1 MAYIQARFNRNGE
14 LLHYRLFVSD
24 GLDWTGRQRRRY
36 KIWTPD
42 KPGMSQKQM
51 EKAALAA
58 AIKFE
63 EEIRAGYEVDKRKKF
78 HEYAEYVM
86 DLKSRT
92 GLSPTTIERY
102 RSMLPRIYD
111 GIGHMKLTDIRPY
124 HLNDLYK
131 HLAENGIRNK
141 GAIATAKKVV
151 RKKVAALKLPKC
163 AIVKEAGFS
172 QTTLNAILKG
182 DSVTYSNAEKLA
194 TYLGYSVSE
203 LFVVEDKFKPLSD
216 KTILEH
222 HRLISMIMALAEKE
236 LLVPYN
242 PAAKATPPKVSK
254 KEADYFQPEEVME
267 IVKAL
272 EDVPIKWKA
281 MAYILID
288 TGCRRGELMGLQWSN
303 VDLDKGIMMIKQAL
317 LYTKA
322 KGVYVG
328 PPKTGRPRAVCLA
341 PETITVLKKWKTEQL
356 RTKILHG
363 NIWQDT
369 GFVFTKDDGTVMHP
383 DSITDWLNKF
393 SEANDLPHIHPHAF
407 RHTVASILISN
418 GIDPVTTANE
428 LGHANANTTQAIYAH
443 QIARAR
449 AEASGVR
456 AGVFSVLREA

>member
-1 MAYIQARFNRNGE
+1 MAYIQARFNKKGE

-151 RKKVAALKLPKC
+151 KKKVAALKCSK
-163 AIVKEAGFS
+163 ASIVREAGFS
-172 QTTLNAILKG
+172 HTTLNAILRG
-182 DSVTYSNAEKLA
+182 DSVTYENAEKLA

-203 LFVVEDKFKPLSD
+203 LFVVEDRFKPLSD

-236 LLVPYN
+236 LLIPYN

-254 KEADYFQPEEVME
+254 KEADYFQPEEVMK

-341 PETITVLKKWKTEQL
+341 PETIAVLKKWKTEQL

-369 GFVFTKDDGTVMHP
+369 GFVFTKDDGSAMHP

>member
-1 MAYIQARFNRNGE
+1 MAFIEPRYNKNGE
-14 LLHYRLFVSD
+14 LLHYRLNVSG
-24 GLDWTGRQRRRY
+24 GLNWKGQQIRKRITWKPPR
-36 KIWTPD
+36 PD
-42 KPGMSQKQM
+42 MSKKQM
-51 EKAALAA
+51 DKLAMAA

-63 EEIRAGYEVDKRKKF
+63 EEIRAGYEIDKRKKF
-78 HEYAEYVM
+78 HEYAEYVI
-86 DLKSRT
+86 DLKART

-111 GIGHMKLTDIRPY
+111 GIGHMRLTDIRPY

-151 RKKVAALKLPKC
+151 KKKVSALKRSK
-163 AIVKEAGFS
+163 ASIVKEAGFS
-172 QTTLNAILKG
+172 HTTLNAILRG
-182 DSVTYSNAEKLA
+182 DPVIYVNAEKLA
-194 TYLGYSVSE
+194 NLLGYSVSE
-203 LFVVEDKFKPLSD
+203 LFVVEDKFKSLSD

-222 HRLISMIMALAEKE
+222 HRLISMIMAMAEKE

-254 KEADYFQPEEVME
+254 KEADYFQPEEVAE

-272 EDVPIKWKA
+272 QDVPIKWKA
-281 MAYILID
+281 MSYILID
-288 TGCRRGELMGLQWSN
+288 TGCRRGELMGLQWHC

-317 LYTKA
+317 LYTKD

-341 PETITVLKKWKTEQL
+341 PETIEVLRKWKTEQL
-356 RTKILHG
+356 RTKIRHAD
-363 NIWQDT
+363 IWQDT
-369 GFVFTKDDGTVMHP
+369 GFIFTKDDGAAMHP

-393 SEANDLPHIHPHAF
+393 SDANDLPHIHPHAF
-407 RHTVASILISN
+407 RHTVASILISS

-428 LGHANANTTQAIYAH
+428 LGHADANTTNAIYAH

>member
-1 MAYIQARFNRNGE
+1 MAFIEPRYNKNGE
-14 LLHYRLFVSD
+14 LLHYRLNVSG
-24 GLDWTGRQRRRY
+24 GLNWKGQQIRKRITWKPPR
-36 KIWTPD
+36 PD
-42 KPGMSQKQM
+42 MSKKQM
-51 EKAALAA
+51 DKLALAA

-63 EEIRAGYEVDKRKKF
+63 EEIRAGYEIDKRKKF
-78 HEYAEYVM
+78 HEYAEYVI

-151 RKKVAALKLPKC
+151 KKKVAALKRSK
-163 AIVKEAGFS
+163 ASIVKEAGFS
-172 QTTLNAILKG
+172 HTTLNAILRG
-182 DSVTYSNAEKLA
+182 DPVIYANAEKLA
-194 TYLGYSVSE
+194 TLLGYSVSE
-203 LFVVEDKFKPLSD
+203 LFMVEDKFKPLSD

-222 HRLISMIMALAEKE
+222 HRLISMIMAMAEKE

-254 KEADYFQPEEVME
+254 KEADYFQPEEVAE

-272 EDVPIKWKA
+272 QDVPIKWKA
-281 MAYILID
+281 MTYILID
-288 TGCRRGELMGLQWSN
+288 TGCRRGELMGLQWHC

-317 LYTKA
+317 LYTKD

-341 PETITVLKKWKTEQL
+341 PETIEVLKKWKTEQL
-356 RTKILHG
+356 RTKIRHAD
-363 NIWQDT
+363 IWQDT
-369 GFVFTKDDGTVMHP
+369 GFIFTKDDGAAMHP

-393 SEANDLPHIHPHAF
+393 SDANDLPHIHPHAF
-407 RHTVASILISN
+407 RHTVASILISS

-428 LGHANANTTQAIYAH
+428 LGHADANTTNAIYAH

>member
-1 MAYIQARFNRNGE
+1 MAYIQARFNKKGE

-24 GLDWTGRQRRRY
+24 GLDWTGRQRRSY
-36 KIWTPD
+36 KIWIPD

-172 QTTLNAILKG
+172 QTTLNAILRG
-182 DSVTYSNAEKLA
+182 DSVTYANAEKLA

-341 PETITVLKKWKTEQL
+341 PETIAVLKKWKTEQL

-418 GIDPVTTANE
+418 GIDPVPTANE

-449 AEASGVR
+449 AEAGGVR

>member
-1 MAYIQARFNRNGE
+1 MAFIEPRYNKDGE
-14 LLHYRLFVSD
+14 LLHYRLNVSG
-24 GLDWTGRQRRRY
+24 GLNWKGQQIRKRTTWKPPR
-36 KIWTPD
+36 PD
-42 KPGMSQKQM
+42 MSKKQM
-51 EKAALAA
+51 DKLALAA

-63 EEIRAGYEVDKRKKF
+63 EEIRAGYEIDKRKKF
-78 HEYAEYVM
+78 HEYTEYVI

-151 RKKVAALKLPKC
+151 KKKVAALKRSK
-163 AIVKEAGFS
+163 ASIVKEAGFS
-172 QTTLNAILKG
+172 HTTLNAILRG
-182 DSVTYSNAEKLA
+182 DPVIYANAEKLA
-194 TYLGYSVSE
+194 NLLGYSVSE

-222 HRLISMIMALAEKE
+222 HRLISMIMAMAEKE
-236 LLVPYN
+236 LLIPYN

-254 KEADYFQPEEVME
+254 KEADYFQPEEVAE

-272 EDVPIKWKA
+272 QDVPIKWKA
-281 MAYILID
+281 MSYILID
-288 TGCRRGELMGLQWSN
+288 TGCRRGELMGLQWHC

-317 LYTKA
+317 LYTKD

-341 PETITVLKKWKTEQL
+341 PETIEVLKKWKTEQL
-356 RTKILHG
+356 RTKIRHAD
-363 NIWQDT
+363 IWQDT
-369 GFVFTKDDGTVMHP
+369 GFIFTKDDGAAMHP

-393 SEANDLPHIHPHAF
+393 SDANDLPHIHPHAF
-407 RHTVASILISN
+407 RHTVASILISS

-428 LGHANANTTQAIYAH
+428 LGHADANTTNAIYAH

>member
-1 MAYIQARFNRNGE
+1 MAYIQARFNKKGD

-172 QTTLNAILKG
+172 QTTLNAILRG
-182 DSVTYSNAEKLA
+182 DSVTYANAEKLA

-341 PETITVLKKWKTEQL
+341 PETIAVLKKWKTEQL

-393 SEANDLPHIHPHAF
+393 SETNDLPHIHPHAF

>member
-1 MAYIQARFNRNGE
+1 MA
-14 LLHYRLFVSD
+14 
-24 GLDWTGRQRRRY
+24 T
-36 KIWTPD
+36 
-42 KPGMSQKQM
+42 
-51 EKAALAA
+51 
-58 AIKFE
+58 
-63 EEIRAGYEVDKRKKF
+63 
-78 HEYAEYVM
+78 M
-86 DLKSRT
+86 DLSVMTSATILGLIFSRLPSAYSRSS
-92 GLSPTTIERY
+92 LSI
-102 RSMLPRIYD
+102 
-111 GIGHMKLTDIRPY
+111 
-124 HLNDLYK
+124 
-131 HLAENGIRNK
+131 
-141 GAIATAKKVV
+141 
-151 RKKVAALKLPKC
+151 
-163 AIVKEAGFS
+163 
-172 QTTLNAILKG
+172 
-182 DSVTYSNAEKLA
+182 
-194 TYLGYSVSE
+194 

-222 HRLISMIMALAEKE
+222 HRLISMITALAEKE

-322 KGVYVG
+322 KGVYFG

-341 PETITVLKKWKTEQL
+341 PETIEVLKKWKAEQL
-356 RTKILHG
+356 RTKIRHAD
-363 NIWQDT
+363 IWQDT
-369 GFVFTKDDGTVMHP
+369 GFIFTKDDGAAMHP

-407 RHTVASILISN
+407 RHTVASIMISN

-428 LGHANANTTQAIYAH
+428 LGHADANTTQAIYAH

>member
-1 MAYIQARFNRNGE
+1 MAFIEPRYNKNGE
-14 LLHYRLFVSD
+14 LLHYRLNVSG
-24 GLDWTGRQRRRY
+24 GLNWKGQQIRKRITWKPPR
-36 KIWTPD
+36 PD
-42 KPGMSQKQM
+42 MSKKQM
-51 EKAALAA
+51 DKLAMAA

-63 EEIRAGYEVDKRKKF
+63 EEIRAGYEIDKRKKF
-78 HEYAEYVM
+78 HEYAEYVI

-151 RKKVAALKLPKC
+151 KKKVSALKRSK
-163 AIVKEAGFS
+163 ASIVKEAGFS
-172 QTTLNAILKG
+172 HTTLNAILRG
-182 DSVTYSNAEKLA
+182 DPVIYANAEKLA
-194 TYLGYSVSE
+194 NLLGYSVSE

-222 HRLISMIMALAEKE
+222 HRLISMIMAMAEKE

-254 KEADYFQPEEVME
+254 KEADYFQPDEVAE

-272 EDVPIKWKA
+272 QDVPIKWKA
-281 MAYILID
+281 MSYILID
-288 TGCRRGELMGLQWSN
+288 TGCRRGELMGLQWHC

-317 LYTKA
+317 LYTKD

-341 PETITVLKKWKTEQL
+341 PETIEVLKKWKAEQL
-356 RTKILHG
+356 RTKIRHAD
-363 NIWQDT
+363 IWQDT
-369 GFVFTKDDGTVMHP
+369 GFIFTKDDGAAMHP

-393 SEANDLPHIHPHAF
+393 SDANDLPHIHPHAF
-407 RHTVASILISN
+407 RHTVASILISS

-428 LGHANANTTQAIYAH
+428 LGHADANTTQAIYAH

>member
-1 MAYIQARFNRNGE
+1 MAFIEPRYNKNGE
-14 LLHYRLFVSD
+14 LLHYRLNVSG
-24 GLDWTGRQRRRY
+24 GLNWKGQQIRKRITWKPPR
-36 KIWTPD
+36 PD
-42 KPGMSQKQM
+42 MSKKQM
-51 EKAALAA
+51 DKLAMAA

-63 EEIRAGYEVDKRKKF
+63 EEIRAGYEIDKRKKF
-78 HEYAEYVM
+78 HEYAEYVI

-124 HLNDLYK
+124 QLNDLYK

-151 RKKVAALKLPKC
+151 KKKVAALKRSK
-163 AIVKEAGFS
+163 ASIVKEAGFS
-172 QTTLNAILKG
+172 HTTLNAILRG
-182 DSVTYSNAEKLA
+182 DPVIYANAEKLA
-194 TYLGYSVSE
+194 NLLGYSVSE

-222 HRLISMIMALAEKE
+222 HRLISMIMAMAEKE
-236 LLVPYN
+236 LLIPYN

-254 KEADYFQPEEVME
+254 KEADYFQPEEVAE

-272 EDVPIKWKA
+272 QDVPIKWKA
-281 MAYILID
+281 MSYILID
-288 TGCRRGELMGLQWSN
+288 TGCRRGELMGLQWHC

-317 LYTKA
+317 LYTKD

-341 PETITVLKKWKTEQL
+341 PETIEVLKKWKAEQL
-356 RTKILHG
+356 RTKIRHAD
-363 NIWQDT
+363 IWRDT
-369 GFVFTKDDGTVMHP
+369 GFIFTKDDGAAMHP

-393 SEANDLPHIHPHAF
+393 SDANDLPHIHPHAF
-407 RHTVASILISN
+407 RHTVASILISS

-428 LGHANANTTQAIYAH
+428 LGHADANTTNAIYAH

>member
-1 MAYIQARFNRNGE
+1 MAFIEPRYNKDGE
-14 LLHYRLFVSD
+14 LLHYRLNVSA
-24 GLDWTGRQRRRY
+24 GLNWKGQQIRKRKTW
-36 KIWTPD
+36 KPPKPD
-42 KPGMSQKQM
+42 MSKKQM
-51 EKAALAA
+51 DKLAMAA

-63 EEIRAGYEVDKRKKF
+63 EEIRAGYEIDKRKKF

-141 GAIATAKKVV
+141 SAIATAKKVV
-151 RKKVAALKLPKC
+151 RKKVAALKQPKC

-172 QTTLNAILKG
+172 QTTLNAILRG
-182 DSVTYSNAEKLA
+182 DSVTYVNAEKLA

-203 LFVVEDKFKPLSD
+203 LFVVEDRFKPLSD

-272 EDVPIKWKA
+272 EDVPIKWRA

-341 PETITVLKKWKTEQL
+341 PETIAVLKKWKTEQL
-356 RTKILHG
+356 RTKIYHG

>member
-1 MAYIQARFNRNGE
+1 MAYIQARFNKKGE

-63 EEIRAGYEVDKRKKF
+63 EEIRAGYDVDKRKKF

-141 GAIATAKKVV
+141 GAFATAKKVV

-172 QTTLNAILKG
+172 QTTLNAILRG
-182 DSVTYSNAEKLA
+182 DSVTYANAEKLA

>member
-1 MAYIQARFNRNGE
+1 MAYIQARFNKKGE

-42 KPGMSQKQM
+42 KSGMSQKQM

-151 RKKVAALKLPKC
+151 RKKVAALKLPKY

-172 QTTLNAILKG
+172 QTTLNAILRG
-182 DSVTYSNAEKLA
+182 DAVTYANAEKLA

-242 PAAKATPPKVSK
+242 PAAKATPPKAAK

-272 EDVPIKWKA
+272 EDAPVKWKA

-341 PETITVLKKWKTEQL
+341 PETIAVLKKWKTEQL
-356 RTKILHG
+356 RTKIRHG
-363 NIWQDT
+363 DVWQDT
-369 GFVFTKDDGTVMHP
+369 GFVFTKDDGSAMHP

>member
-1 MAYIQARFNRNGE
+1 MAYIQARFNKKGE

-42 KPGMSQKQM
+42 RPGMSQKQM

-124 HLNDLYK
+124 HLNELYK

-172 QTTLNAILKG
+172 QTTLNAILRG
-182 DSVTYSNAEKLA
+182 NSVTYANAEKLA

-341 PETITVLKKWKTEQL
+341 PETIAVLKKWKTEQL

>member
-1 MAYIQARFNRNGE
+1 
-14 LLHYRLFVSD
+14 
-24 GLDWTGRQRRRY
+24 
-36 KIWTPD
+36 
-42 KPGMSQKQM
+42 
-51 EKAALAA
+51 
-58 AIKFE
+58 
-63 EEIRAGYEVDKRKKF
+63 
-78 HEYAEYVM
+78 
-86 DLKSRT
+86 
-92 GLSPTTIERY
+92 
-102 RSMLPRIYD
+102 MLPRIYD

-151 RKKVAALKLPKC
+151 KKKVSALKRSK
-163 AIVKEAGFS
+163 ASIVKEAGFS
-172 QTTLNAILKG
+172 HTTLNAILRG
-182 DSVTYSNAEKLA
+182 DPVIYANAEKLA
-194 TYLGYSVSE
+194 NLLGYSVSE

-222 HRLISMIMALAEKE
+222 HRLISMIMAMAEKE

-254 KEADYFQPEEVME
+254 KEADYFQPEEVAE

-272 EDVPIKWKA
+272 QDVPIKWKA
-281 MAYILID
+281 MSYILID
-288 TGCRRGELMGLQWSN
+288 TGCRRGELMGLQWHC

-317 LYTKA
+317 LYTKD

-341 PETITVLKKWKTEQL
+341 PETIEVLKKWKAEQL
-356 RTKILHG
+356 RTKIRHAD
-363 NIWQDT
+363 IWQDT
-369 GFVFTKDDGTVMHP
+369 GFIFTKDDGAAMHP

-393 SEANDLPHIHPHAF
+393 SDANDLPHIHPHAF
-407 RHTVASILISN
+407 RHTVASILISS

-428 LGHANANTTQAIYAH
+428 LGHADANTTQAIYAH

>member
-1 MAYIQARFNRNGE
+1 MAFIEPRYNKNGE
-14 LLHYRLFVSD
+14 LLHYRLNVSG
-24 GLDWTGRQRRRY
+24 GLNWKGQQIRKRITWKPPR
-36 KIWTPD
+36 PD
-42 KPGMSQKQM
+42 MSKKQM
-51 EKAALAA
+51 DKLAMAA

-63 EEIRAGYEVDKRKKF
+63 EEIRAGYEIDMRKKF
-78 HEYAEYVM
+78 HEYAEYVI
-86 DLKSRT
+86 DLKART

-151 RKKVAALKLPKC
+151 KKKVSALKRSK
-163 AIVKEAGFS
+163 ASIVKEAGFS
-172 QTTLNAILKG
+172 HTTLNAILRG
-182 DSVTYSNAEKLA
+182 DPVIYANAEKLA
-194 TYLGYSVSE
+194 NLLGYSVSE

-222 HRLISMIMALAEKE
+222 HRLISMIMAMAEKE

-254 KEADYFQPEEVME
+254 KEADYFQPEEVAE

-272 EDVPIKWKA
+272 QDVPIKWKA
-281 MAYILID
+281 MSYILID
-288 TGCRRGELMGLQWSN
+288 TGCRRGELMGLQWHC

-317 LYTKA
+317 LYTKD

-341 PETITVLKKWKTEQL
+341 PETIEVLKKWKMEQL
-356 RTKILHG
+356 RTKIRHAD
-363 NIWQDT
+363 IWQDT
-369 GFVFTKDDGTVMHP
+369 GFIFTKDDGAAMHP

-393 SEANDLPHIHPHAF
+393 SDANDLPHIHPHAF
-407 RHTVASILISN
+407 RHTVASILISS

-428 LGHANANTTQAIYAH
+428 LGHADANTTNAIYAH

>member
-1 MAYIQARFNRNGE
+1 MAYIQARFNKKGE

-172 QTTLNAILKG
+172 QTTLNAILRG
-182 DSVTYSNAEKLA
+182 DSVTYANAEKLA

-303 VDLDKGIMMIKQAL
+303 IDLDKGIMMIKQAL

-341 PETITVLKKWKTEQL
+341 PETIAVLKKWKTEQL

>member
-1 MAYIQARFNRNGE
+1 MAFIEPRYNKNGE
-14 LLHYRLFVSD
+14 LLHYRLNVSG
-24 GLDWTGRQRRRY
+24 GLNWKGQQIRKRITWKPPR
-36 KIWTPD
+36 PD
-42 KPGMSQKQM
+42 MSKKQM
-51 EKAALAA
+51 DKLAMAA

-63 EEIRAGYEVDKRKKF
+63 EEIRAGYEIDKRKKF
-78 HEYAEYVM
+78 HEYAEYVI

-151 RKKVAALKLPKC
+151 KKKVAALKRSK
-163 AIVKEAGFS
+163 ASIVKEAGFS
-172 QTTLNAILKG
+172 HTTLNAILRG
-182 DSVTYSNAEKLA
+182 DPVIYANAEKLA
-194 TYLGYSVSE
+194 NLLGYSVSE

-222 HRLISMIMALAEKE
+222 HRLISMIMAMAEKE
-236 LLVPYN
+236 LLIPYN

-254 KEADYFQPEEVME
+254 KEADYFQPEEVAE

-272 EDVPIKWKA
+272 QDVPIKWKA
-281 MAYILID
+281 MSYILID
-288 TGCRRGELMGLQWSN
+288 TGCRRGELMGLQWHC

-317 LYTKA
+317 LYTKD

-328 PPKTGRPRAVCLA
+328 PPKTGRPRTVCLA
-341 PETITVLKKWKTEQL
+341 PETIAVLKKWKTEQL
-356 RTKILHG
+356 RTKLRHG
-363 NIWQDT
+363 DIWQDT

-428 LGHANANTTQAIYAH
+428 LGHADANTTQAIYAH

>member
-1 MAYIQARFNRNGE
+1 MAFIEPRYNKNGE
-14 LLHYRLFVSD
+14 LLHYRLNVSG
-24 GLDWTGRQRRRY
+24 GLNWKGQQIRKRITWKPPR
-36 KIWTPD
+36 PD
-42 KPGMSQKQM
+42 MSKKQM
-51 EKAALAA
+51 DKLAMAA

-63 EEIRAGYEVDKRKKF
+63 EEIRAGYEIDKRKKF
-78 HEYAEYVM
+78 HEYAEYVI

-151 RKKVAALKLPKC
+151 KKKVAALKRSK
-163 AIVKEAGFS
+163 ASIVKEAGFS
-172 QTTLNAILKG
+172 HTTLNAILRG
-182 DSVTYSNAEKLA
+182 DPVIYANAEKLA
-194 TYLGYSVSE
+194 NLLGYSVSE

-222 HRLISMIMALAEKE
+222 HRLISMIMAMAEKE
-236 LLVPYN
+236 LLIPYN

-254 KEADYFQPEEVME
+254 KEADYFQPEEVAE

-272 EDVPIKWKA
+272 QDVPIKWKA
-281 MAYILID
+281 MSYILID
-288 TGCRRGELMGLQWSN
+288 TGCRRGELMGLQWHC

-317 LYTKA
+317 LYTKD

-328 PPKTGRPRAVCLA
+328 PPKTGRPRTVCLA
-341 PETITVLKKWKTEQL
+341 PETIAVLKKWKTEQL
-356 RTKILHG
+356 RTKLRHG
-363 NIWQDT
+363 DIWQDT

-407 RHTVASILISN
+407 RHPYVKHTTKIFSLRLKFFQAQAYLILNDILAELISN
-418 GIDPVTTANE
+418 NG
-428 LGHANANTTQAIYAH
+428 
-443 QIARAR
+443 R
-449 AEASGVR
+449 
-456 AGVFSVLREA
+456 

>member
-1 MAYIQARFNRNGE
+1 MAFIEPRYNKNGE
-14 LLHYRLFVSD
+14 LLHYRLNVSG
-24 GLDWTGRQRRRY
+24 GLNWKGQQIRKRITWKPPR
-36 KIWTPD
+36 PD
-42 KPGMSQKQM
+42 MSKKQM
-51 EKAALAA
+51 DKLAMAA

-63 EEIRAGYEVDKRKKF
+63 EEIRAGYEIDKRKKF
-78 HEYAEYVM
+78 HEYAEYVI

-151 RKKVAALKLPKC
+151 RKKVAALKRPKC

-172 QTTLNAILKG
+172 QTTLNAILRG
-182 DSVTYSNAEKLA
+182 DSVTYANAEKLA

-341 PETITVLKKWKTEQL
+341 PETIAVLKKWKTEQL

>member
-1 MAYIQARFNRNGE
+1 MAFIEPRYNKNGE
-14 LLHYRLFVSD
+14 LLHYRLNVSG
-24 GLDWTGRQRRRY
+24 GLNWKGQQIRKRITWKPPR
-36 KIWTPD
+36 PD
-42 KPGMSQKQM
+42 MSKKQM
-51 EKAALAA
+51 DKLAMAA

-63 EEIRAGYEVDKRKKF
+63 EEIRAGYEIDKRKKF
-78 HEYAEYVM
+78 HEYAEYVI

-151 RKKVAALKLPKC
+151 KKKVAALKRSK
-163 AIVKEAGFS
+163 ASIVKEAGFS
-172 QTTLNAILKG
+172 HTTLNAILRG
-182 DSVTYSNAEKLA
+182 DPVIYANAEKLA
-194 TYLGYSVSE
+194 NLLGYSVSE

-222 HRLISMIMALAEKE
+222 HRLISMIMAMAEKE
-236 LLVPYN
+236 LLIPYN

-254 KEADYFQPEEVME
+254 KEADYFQPEEVAE

-272 EDVPIKWKA
+272 QDVPIKWKA
-281 MAYILID
+281 MSYILID
-288 TGCRRGELMGLQWSN
+288 TGCRRGELMGLQWHC

-317 LYTKA
+317 LYTKD

-341 PETITVLKKWKTEQL
+341 PETIEVLKKWKAEQL
-356 RTKILHG
+356 RTKIRHAD
-363 NIWQDT
+363 IWQDT
-369 GFVFTKDDGTVMHP
+369 GFIFTKDDGAAMHP

-393 SEANDLPHIHPHAF
+393 SDANDLPHIHPHAF
-407 RHTVASILISN
+407 RHTVASILISS

-428 LGHANANTTQAIYAH
+428 LGHADANTTNAIYAH

>member
-1 MAYIQARFNRNGE
+1 MAFIEPRYNKNGE
-14 LLHYRLFVSD
+14 LLHYRLNVSG
-24 GLDWTGRQRRRY
+24 GLNWKGQQIRKRITWKPPR
-36 KIWTPD
+36 PD
-42 KPGMSQKQM
+42 MSKKQM
-51 EKAALAA
+51 DKLAMAA

-63 EEIRAGYEVDKRKKF
+63 EEIRAGYEIDKRKKF
-78 HEYAEYVM
+78 HEYAEYVI

-151 RKKVAALKLPKC
+151 KKKVSALKRSK
-163 AIVKEAGFS
+163 ASIVKEAGFS
-172 QTTLNAILKG
+172 HTTLNAILRG
-182 DSVTYSNAEKLA
+182 DPVIYANAEKLA
-194 TYLGYSVSE
+194 NLLGYSVSE

-222 HRLISMIMALAEKE
+222 HRLISMIMAMAEKE

-254 KEADYFQPEEVME
+254 KEADYFQPEEVAE

-272 EDVPIKWKA
+272 QDVPIKWKA
-281 MAYILID
+281 MSYILID
-288 TGCRRGELMGLQWSN
+288 TGCRRGELMGLQWHC

-317 LYTKA
+317 LYTKD

-341 PETITVLKKWKTEQL
+341 PETIEVLKKWKAEQL
-356 RTKILHG
+356 RTKIRHAD
-363 NIWQDT
+363 IWQDT
-369 GFVFTKDDGTVMHP
+369 GFIFTKDDGAAMHP

-393 SEANDLPHIHPHAF
+393 SDANDLPHIHPHAF
-407 RHTVASILISN
+407 RHTVASILISS

-428 LGHANANTTQAIYAH
+428 LGHADANTTQAIYAH

>member
-1 MAYIQARFNRNGE
+1 MAFIEPRYNKNGE
-14 LLHYRLFVSD
+14 LLHYRLNVSG
-24 GLDWTGRQRRRY
+24 GLNWKGQQIRKRITWKPPR
-36 KIWTPD
+36 PD
-42 KPGMSQKQM
+42 MSKKQM
-51 EKAALAA
+51 DKLAMAA

-63 EEIRAGYEVDKRKKF
+63 EEIRAGYEIDKRKKF
-78 HEYAEYVM
+78 HEYAEYVI

-151 RKKVAALKLPKC
+151 KKKVAALKRSK
-163 AIVKEAGFS
+163 ASIVKEAGFS
-172 QTTLNAILKG
+172 HTTLNAILRG
-182 DSVTYSNAEKLA
+182 DPVIYANAEKLA
-194 TYLGYSVSE
+194 NLLGYSVSE

-222 HRLISMIMALAEKE
+222 HRLISMIMAMAEKE
-236 LLVPYN
+236 LLIPYN

-254 KEADYFQPEEVME
+254 KEADYFQPEEVAE

-272 EDVPIKWKA
+272 QDVPIKWKA
-281 MAYILID
+281 MSYILID
-288 TGCRRGELMGLQWSN
+288 TGCRRGELMGLQWHC

-317 LYTKA
+317 LYTKD

-341 PETITVLKKWKTEQL
+341 PETIEVLKKWKAEQL
-356 RTKILHG
+356 RTKIRHAD
-363 NIWQDT
+363 IWRDT
-369 GFVFTKDDGTVMHP
+369 GFIFTKDDGAAMHP

-393 SEANDLPHIHPHAF
+393 SDANDLPHIHPHAF
-407 RHTVASILISN
+407 RHTVASILISS

-428 LGHANANTTQAIYAH
+428 LGHADANTTQAIYAH

>member
-1 MAYIQARFNRNGE
+1 MAYIQARFNKKGE

-42 KPGMSQKQM
+42 KPAMSQKQM

-111 GIGHMKLTDIRPY
+111 GIGHIKLTDIRPY

-151 RKKVAALKLPKC
+151 RKKVAALKLPKY

-172 QTTLNAILKG
+172 QTTLNAILRG
-182 DSVTYSNAEKLA
+182 DAVTYANAEKLA

-242 PAAKATPPKVSK
+242 PAAKATPPKAAK

-272 EDVPIKWKA
+272 EDAPVKWKA

-341 PETITVLKKWKTEQL
+341 PETIAVLKKWKTEQL
-356 RTKILHG
+356 RTKIRHG
-363 NIWQDT
+363 DVWQDT
-369 GFVFTKDDGTVMHP
+369 GFVFTKDDGSAMHP